1 MEKYEAGVRMYE
13 ESGADQTVLQFREI
27 MKQRKEN
34 ALQRRMTGVLCVISL
49 VLMILSISIS
59 ITTMNSYERMKQM
72 ERTLATLTHEVREPI
87 VISDIQT
94 EASQYKEEETDS
106 KAAETVKL
114 TEQLQEDRTE
124 ASDVMPEIESQ
135 NNVPDTA
142 LDNADKETEHPD
154 TYVVKKGDNLS
165 SISRMIYGTEDRVDE
180 ICEWNHITDKNV
192 IMCGQE
198 LKLPK

>member
-72 ERTLATLTHEVREPI
+72 RL
-87 VISDIQT
+87 
-94 EASQYKEEETDS
+94 
-106 KAAETVKL
+106 
-114 TEQLQEDRTE
+114 
-124 ASDVMPEIESQ
+124 
-135 NNVPDTA
+135 
-142 LDNADKETEHPD
+142 
-154 TYVVKKGDNLS
+154 
-165 SISRMIYGTEDRVDE
+165 
-180 ICEWNHITDKNV
+180 
-192 IMCGQE
+192 
-198 LKLPK
+198 